1 MTAELLQAGQSAPL
15 FSLPD
20 ADMQPVDLSRFRG
33 KKNVVLY
40 FYPRDGTPS
49 CTRLATEFSD
59 HEEDFARRH
68 CVVIGVSPDD
78 CLCHAEFR
86 DAHGVS
92 IPLLADSEGEV
103 SEKYGVCLKQQAN
116 GQSRS
121 IIVPSTFV
129 IDKKGRVRHALY
141 NVSPRGHV
149 LEVLE
154 LVRALE

>member
-1 MTAELLQAGQSAPL
+1 MAPELLQAGQTAPL

-20 ADMQPVDLSRFRG
+20 ADMEPVDLSRFRG
-33 KKNVVLY
+33 KNNVVLY

-49 CTRLATEFSD
+49 CTRLATDFSD
-59 HEEDFARRH
+59 HEDDFARRH
-68 CVVIGVSPDD
+68 CIIIGVSPDD

-92 IPLLADSEGEV
+92 IRLLADFEGEV
-103 SEKYGVCLKQQAN
+103 SQKYGVCSRQQGN

-121 IIVPSTFV
+121 VIVPSTFI
-129 IDKKGRVRHALY
+129 IDKKGCVRHALY
-141 NVSPRGHV
+141 NVNARGHV

>member
-1 MTAELLQAGQSAPL
+1 VTAQLLQAGQDAPL

-33 KKNVVLY
+33 KKHVVLY
-40 FYPRDGTPS
+40 FYPRDGAPS
-49 CTRLATEFSD
+49 CTRLATDFSD
-59 HEEDFARRH
+59 HEEEFARQH
-68 CVVIGVSPDD
+68 CIVIGVSPDD

-92 IPLLADSEGEV
+92 IQLLADPEGEV
-103 SEKYGVCLKQQAN
+103 SQKYGVCLRPHAN
-116 GQSRS
+116 GDGHG
-121 IIVPSTFV
+121 IIAPSTFV

-141 NVSPRGHV
+141 NVNPRGHV